1 MKDKLK
7 KMGELKKNEEETRR
21 LISELQ
27 INIEKQKQINM
38 DELPKLDLDRDTEK
52 KKEREDYE
60 VLMRNFEAEKSRRDE
75 EKIGYETFIK
85 KRDEYEAQVKLQ
97 GEQLS
102 KYRLENQRELQD
114 FQRNEK
120 SLIEYQTL
128 TFKQAQKIKELKVET
143 DQLNERF
150 PQEVARY
157 TKDIE
162 FMKFDNENRRS
173 ELQYKYENLSD
184 TLRIRHKESKKIRQ
198 YLQLILDQRSELEH
212 FFIDEIQKT
221 LLKKDNKYHKNNK
234 VDMSWEE
241 RQDIIEK
248 VIGQINGGVLPIYWR
263 EIDVE
268 ELKRTIIKEEEK
280 RVHRM
285 TGVIPDDSD
294 VQNTIDNAINED

>member
-1 MKDKLK
+1 
-7 KMGELKKNEEETRR
+7 MGELKKNEEETRR